1 MRGSEGA
8 SWGVPRGWDPGPP
21 SSQQEIGAAV
31 WPTLQCA
38 GDSRRCGIQGGGGGR
53 EAIPGR
59 RGLHVRAA
67 AAVRLAMAADLRAVQ
82 AGLLSLFIISCRR
95 KSSPVPG
102 SLRHRRTPVA
112 QVSEGLEL
120 PFPQNYMS
128 RPSFSE

>member
-53 EAIPGR
+53 RGDSWTARVACEGSSRCRFESSAGGAPLSVYHFLLQEVVPRAWLPEAQKDI
-59 RGLHVRAA
+59 
-67 AAVRLAMAADLRAVQ
+67 
-82 AGLLSLFIISCRR
+82 
-95 KSSPVPG
+95 SSPG
-102 SLRHRRTPVA
+102 LGRT
-112 QVSEGLEL
+112 
-120 PFPQNYMS
+120 
-128 RPSFSE
+128 